1 LTVAP
6 AISILDRAIVSNAS
20 GLEPLVPCLINGIK
34 TMLTKPTYF
43 FKQPAFLF
51 IWSVYSGTYTVANNI
66 DAFCE
71 RSSRAPFYPKFIGT
85 AVVNVTLCNLNEVA
99 FARMFGTGARPP
111 MSLMS
116 SSLFATR
123 DSLTC
128 LSSFCLPDIV
138 SQHVQASTGMG
149 KAKADFVSQILTPVT
164 MQIFSTPL
172 HLYGLDLYNR
182 PCLNTITTTT
192 TTTTTTT
199 AAAAASTTTLS
210 SSIAFGASSSSQE
223 QILSRMDFIVS
234 EYVKTCLARMTRI
247 SLAFGIGGV
256 VNRHMRKS
264 GKDYLAGVYN

>member
-1 LTVAP
+1 MPTLYGAPIDVDKSPRSGAGGTFSSDNIRTYDTPTVGVDKSPYLLRVGVETTSAILGALTVAP

-138 SQHVQASTGMG
+138 SQHMQARCASYALERSGH
-149 KAKADFVSQILTPVT
+149 
-164 MQIFSTPL
+164 TPL
-172 HLYGLDLYNR
+172 
-182 PCLNTITTTT
+182 
-192 TTTTTTT
+192 
-199 AAAAASTTTLS
+199 
-210 SSIAFGASSSSQE
+210 Q
-223 QILSRMDFIVS
+223 
-234 EYVKTCLARMTRI
+234 
-247 SLAFGIGGV
+247 
-256 VNRHMRKS
+256 
-264 GKDYLAGVYN
+264 